1 MPGSMFNLSLPDPLR
16 RHAECRA
23 RVAGYG
29 SVAEYIRDL
38 IRTDQ
43 REHPVKDDG
52 EEGSPRSQR
61 GVPVRTFA
69 RTDEFGRRIRYLRN
83 GG

>member
-1 MPGSMFNLSLPDPLR
+1 MPGSVFTLSLPDPLR

-43 REHPVKDDG
+43 RENPIKHDG
-52 EEGSPRSQR
+52 GEGSPRSSNQR
-61 GVPVRTFA
+61 GVPLRPFA
-69 RTDEFGRRIRYLRN
+69 RDDAFGPRRNRY
-83 GG
+83 